1 MIGRTVP
8 PLLAAA
14 LAEGGISIC
23 RLWKVTPVEGDVLA
37 LTTLDHNITIDD
49 GSPDGELVYMSR
61 RGYTPFDIEASADLA
76 VDNSEMEVLLAEFEV
91 DGFTADAIQRGVFDG
106 ASYIE
111 YVVDYLHP
119 EYGIAIMGSGRVG
132 RIRQVDNMVCFPE
145 IRSLTQVLKQ
155 KSLIERGS
163 NSCRVAQFGEP
174 RCGKDIGP
182 LWVDFTVTAVGAEI
196 DRTFT
201 MNGIAPPDNSLNPG
215 LTQFFTGSNAG
226 RSYEHE
232 GNVGAVITLAIPT
245 EKPIQIGDT
254 GRRRVD
260 CTRLLTGP
268 LGCIAHGRRLSFRG
282 EWYRQVSQTEQ
293 LQSPGAGSTGVTT
306 TTTGSTETV

>member
-8 PLLAAA
+8 IA
-14 LAEGGISIC
+14 LAGHLAEAATSDC
-23 RLWKVTPVEGDVLA
+23 RLWRVTSAAGAELG
-37 LTTLDHNITIDD
+37 LTTLDRDVEYDD
-49 GSPDGELVYMSR
+49 GDGLITYLAH
-61 RGYTPFDIEASADLA
+61 RGYTPFAIESSADLA
-76 VDNSEMEVLLAEFEV
+76 VDNSEMEALLAEFEV
-91 DGFTADAIQRGVFDG
+91 DGFTADAIQRGVYDG
-106 ASYIE
+106 ARYIE
-111 YVVDYLHP
+111 YLVNYNDLSDGH
-119 EYGIAIMGSGRVG
+119 AIIGSGRVG

-163 NSCRVAQFGEP
+163 NSCRVEQFGNA
-174 RCGKDIGP
+174 RCGKDVAS
-182 LWVDFTVTAVGAEI
+182 LWVDFTVTAVGAET
-196 DRTFT
+196 DRVFT
-201 MNGIAPPDNSLNPG
+201 MSGTAPADNALNPG
-215 LTQFFTGSNAG
+215 LTQFYTGDNAG
-226 RSYEHE
+226 RYYEHE

-260 CTRLLTGP
+260 CTRLLTGDN
-268 LGCIAHGRRLSFRG
+268 GCIFHGRRLSFRG

-306 TTTGSTETV
+306 TTTGSTDTL